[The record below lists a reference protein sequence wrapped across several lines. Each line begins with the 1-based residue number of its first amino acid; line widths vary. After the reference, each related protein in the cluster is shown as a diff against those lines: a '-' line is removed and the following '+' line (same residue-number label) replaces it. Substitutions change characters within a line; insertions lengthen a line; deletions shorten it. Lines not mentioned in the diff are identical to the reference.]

1 MLISGCSAV
10 TSPLP
15 RRHRVKNIA
24 ICRLAA
30 GAALLALL
38 WASHAVPC
46 AAQQIYEQVDAQGRI
61 TFTNV
66 PSSAHIKPHVPAGPM
81 MSRDG
86 VPVPQPVETDA
97 PPADDANAGAPAD
110 DDAASASPQVV
121 PGNGNAVYTRDP
133 ESGAVHKMLRRAPSE
148 ARREQPGPASPGSP

>member
-15 RRHRVKNIA
+15 CRPRVKNIG
-24 ICRLAA
+24 IRRAA
-30 GAALLALL
+30 GGAALLALL
-38 WASHAVPC
+38 GANQAVPC
-46 AAQQIYEQVDAQGRI
+46 AAQQIYEQIDEQGRV

-86 VPVPQPVETDA
+86 VPAPQPVETDSP
-97 PPADDANAGAPAD
+97 PPADDANAAAPAD
-110 DDAASASPQVV
+110 DDAASASPQVI
-121 PGNGNAVYTRDP
+121 PGNNAVYTRDP
-133 ESGAVHKMLRRAPSE
+133 ESGAVHKALRRAPSE
-148 ARREQPGPASPGSP
+148 AQRGQPGPASPGSP

>member
-15 RRHRVKNIA
+15 CRHRVKNIGV
-24 ICRLAA
+24 RRAA
-30 GAALLALL
+30 AAAALLALL

-46 AAQQIYEQVDAQGRI
+46 AAQQIYEQVDEQGRI

-97 PPADDANAGAPAD
+97 PPADGANAAAPAD
-110 DDAASASPQVV
+110 DGDDASASPQVI
-121 PGNGNAVYTRDP
+121 PGNTAVYTRDP
-133 ESGAVHKMLRRAPSE
+133 ESGAVHKTLRRAPSE
-148 ARREQPGPASPGSP
+148 ARREQPGPANPGSP